1 MTAFNLTST
10 HPCQTQ
16 KAGVH
21 QADGSIGLR
30 YPRPVA
36 QPSSPGRRNKVRVA
50 TWNPVTCADGI
61 FETGRRTD
69 EMRLS
74 CALCTGV
81 HTRNLNGSR
90 HENYATSLDTDD
102 FYSLAAIGTF
112 IQIMVLAHGLSC
124 PGPQLAQL
132 VRYHVRLRR
141 NLPFGFI
148 QEEGGCVCVLEYSV
162 ERSPLWPIV
171 IRKLCEK
178 LSLNPYSVHGGSK
191 SKEERVGGWKTGSK
205 KEKKTIAPSSPPPNQ

>member
-102 FYSLAAIGTF
+102 FYGLAAIGSF

-124 PGPQLAQL
+124 PGPQLELL

-148 QEEGGCVCVLEYSV
+148 QEEGGCVCVLEYRV

-171 IRKLCEK
+171 IRKLCKK
-178 LSLNPYSVHGGSK
+178 LSLNPYTGTWGIQEQGGK
-191 SKEERVGGWKTGSK
+191 GGLETGSK
-205 KEKKTIAPSSPPPNQ
+205 KEKKIP